1 MLPGLYHGLAVITCV
16 GVDRDASRLQLLDR
30 ARDQLPNCLSGLRM
44 HLNTIPEEDNR
55 TSLVEGRECRRPLS
69 KSTMSLLFR
78 LFVLVPIYR

>member
-1 MLPGLYHGLAVITCV
+1 MLPRLDHGLAVV
-16 GVDRDASRLQLLDR
+16 AGMRAYHAAVHFLDR
-30 ARDQLPNCLSGLRM
+30 SRNKLPNCLFCLRM
-44 HLNTIPEEDNR
+44 HLSTIPDEDNW